1 MSTTPRD
8 GVPHAFP
15 FRLVERTGE
24 SEGVGHSVVLTSANG
39 AVRPGEPWPVTL
51 VAEALA
57 QSILLLASPPQG
69 AFLRLVA
76 LDAVRLLRPVEVGDR
91 LEIEVEEAGVF
102 GSLRRFS
109 CRALCGGALAA
120 TAEVT
125 VVG

>member
-1 MSTTPRD
+1 M
-8 GVPHAFP
+8 PHRFP
-15 FRLVERTGE
+15 FRLVERAGE
-24 SEGVGHSVVLTSANG
+24 SEGYGHGVVLTTANG
-39 AVRPGEPWPVTL
+39 AIRPGEPWPVTL

-57 QSILLLASPPQG
+57 QSILLLVSPPQG
-69 AFLRLVA
+69 AALRLVA

-91 LEIEVEEAGVF
+91 LEVEVAEAGVF

-120 TAEVT
+120 TADVT